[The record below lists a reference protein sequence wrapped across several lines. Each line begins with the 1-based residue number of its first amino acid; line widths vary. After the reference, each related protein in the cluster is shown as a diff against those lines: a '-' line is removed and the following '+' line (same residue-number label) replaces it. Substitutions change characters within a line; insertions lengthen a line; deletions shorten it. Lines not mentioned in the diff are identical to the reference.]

1 MYNEGRV
8 IYLSTVRC
16 TDNEF
21 ASNRPYCPW
30 QGSWFWVRPA
40 SKLWKAD
47 IKGGYIDK
55 RVSITMDCRKK
66 QCLIMFSP
74 AYPSK
79 YEASEND
86 DTGWY
91 SGSWLLTRY
100 HHWVNELQRMF
111 CCLMSILPTCLILIA
126 ATYQDGISNR
136 SRSDWSSLKVFVCMV
151 SVFLADK
158 NFCKIFPEHRFRQMW
173 FTQNLKKNNTVFEW
187 QWQQENCCSRTWK
200 NLIVGFARFWTFL

>member
-1 MYNEGRV
+1 
-8 IYLSTVRC
+8 
-16 TDNEF
+16 
-21 ASNRPYCPW
+21 
-30 QGSWFWVRPA
+30 
-40 SKLWKAD
+40 
-47 IKGGYIDK
+47 
-55 RVSITMDCRKK
+55 
-66 QCLIMFSP
+66 MFSP
-74 AYPSK
+74 AYQSK
-79 YEASEND
+79 YEASEID

-111 CCLMSILPTCLILIA
+111 CCLMSIILTCLSLIA

-136 SRSDWSSLKVFVCMV
+136 SRSDWLGLKVFVCMV

-200 NLIVGFARFWTFL
+200 NLIVGVARFWTFFESHLFRLRFDMFHHSMS